1 MSGVTQRSFSYN
13 NRKNGM
19 TKIITDE
26 LEHETK
32 DSSFKAAYIATKE
45 EERQASER
53 IHLKS

>member
-45 EERQASER
+45 EER
-53 IHLKS
+53 